1 MVTLRIQH
9 PIQSFEAWKRAF
21 DADPVGRK
29 ASGVRRYRIW
39 RPVADPHFVLI
50 DLELETVA
58 EAEGLLQKL
67 RAIWNGP
74 AQAVMSQP
82 EARIVETIAAAEL

>member
-9 PIQSFEAWKRAF
+9 PVQSFEAWRRAF
-21 DADPVGRK
+21 DADPADRK
-29 ASGVRRYRIW
+29 VNGVRRYRIF

-58 EAEGLLQKL
+58 EAEAFLEKL
-67 RAIWNGP
+67 KALWNGP
-74 AQAVMSQP
+74 AQAVMRQP